1 MDLISQSD
9 TFLRERDAIIA
20 EKASHAYLIEGE
32 KGIGKFTFAL
42 DLACTFF
49 CTGENKPCRKCASCR
64 KVFEFNHP
72 DVHIFE
78 PDRNIFRVD
87 QVREIIS
94 TLYESPYEGGKK
106 VYIIKE
112 FHKANPAAQNA
123 LLKTLEEPPEPV
135 CFFLLTENAH
145 AALPTVRS
153 RCKHIRLM
161 PQKKENIFT
170 ELERRF
176 PQNEKNRFAA
186 EKCGGI
192 IGTAVSLV
200 SDEEFLRVF
209 NLSDE
214 ILKETDKASPSYPRI
229 AQIFEK
235 EKSDLLLGLLYRG
248 FAEKFRQNPTG
259 INLQRIKAVQD
270 AADGKTKRFNEG
282 LINERLAYTL
292 AKGGTKWQ
300 R

>member
-1 MDLISQSD
+1 MNLVSRSN
-9 TFLRERDAIIA
+9 TFLRERDAIVA
-20 EKASHAYLIEGE
+20 GKASHAYLIEGE

-49 CTGENKPCRKCASCR
+49 CGGGNKPCSECTSCR
-64 KVFEFNHP
+64 KVLEYNHP
-72 DVHIFE
+72 DVHIYE
-78 PDRNIFRVD
+78 PEKNVFRVD
-87 QVREIIS
+87 RVREIIS

-123 LLKTLEEPPEPV
+123 LLKTLEEPPESV
-135 CFFLLTENAH
+135 CFFLLTENSR

-153 RCKHIRLM
+153 RCKCLHLM
-161 PQKKENIFT
+161 PEKEENILS

-176 PQNEKNRFAA
+176 PENEKNRYAA
-186 EKCGGI
+186 GKCGGI
-192 IGTAVSLV
+192 VGTAISLV
-200 SDEEFLRVF
+200 TDEDFLRAF
-209 NLSDE
+209 SAAEE
-214 ILKETDKASPSYPRI
+214 IIKETDKASPSYPRI
-229 AQIFEK
+229 AELLEK
-235 EKSDLLLGLLYRG
+235 NDGILSLLYKG
-248 FAEKFRQNPTG
+248 FAEKFRHNPTN
-259 INLQRIKAVQD
+259 INLQRIKAIQD

-292 AKGGTKWQ
+292 AKGGIKWQ

>member
-1 MDLISQSD
+1 MDLVSQSEV
-9 TFLRERDAIIA
+9 FLRERDAIIA
-20 EKASHAYLIEGE
+20 GKSSHAYLIEGE
-32 KGIGKFTFAL
+32 KDIGKFTFAL

-49 CTGENKPCRKCASCR
+49 CLEKDKPCRKCAPCR

-135 CFFLLTENAH
+135 CFLLLTENAH

-161 PQKKENIFT
+161 PQEKEKIFA

-176 PQNEKNRFAA
+176 PQNENNRFAA

-200 SDEEFLRVF
+200 SDEEFMRVF
-209 NLSDE
+209 SVAEE
-214 ILKETDKASPSYPRI
+214 ILKETDKASPSYPRM
-229 AQIFEK
+229 AQILEK
-235 EKSDLLLGLLYRG
+235 EKSELLLGLLYRG
-248 FAEKFRQNPTG
+248 FAEKFRLSPTKL
-259 INLQRIKAVQD
+259 NLQRIKAVQD